1 MGEEYNQV
9 GKELHQSSE
18 ILLSIYNLNPDA
30 IIFTR
35 VSDGKFLDCNPEF
48 LNKTGYSR
56 EEVIGHTSMDLN
68 LFSPE
73 ILQTYIDA
81 IKKEGKLFNFEMRVR
96 KKDGTFLDILNSARF
111 IDVDG
116 EEFILSI
123 SRNITQLKK
132 KEEEN
137 QNLIEELDVANE
149 ELRSSNE
156 ELQSANETLR
166 ENSELYRQFFNSP
179 LNGFALCELLVDDEG
194 KPSDF
199 IYLEV
204 NKTFEDFTG
213 LTRDDVLNKK
223 VTEVLPPEEAAE
235 LIEKYGRV
243 MLEGEKAHFE
253 LPRPSFNKYYEI
265 YAFSP
270 KERQF
275 IALIMDITSHKE
287 AEEKAL
293 KAQKD
298 WEDTFYAV
306 PDLIALVDT
315 DYNVLRV
322 NRSLA
327 DRLHIKPEDCKGL
340 KCYELIHGTH
350 EPPLICPHTLMMEDN
365 VEHTR
370 EMHEDDLDGDF
381 IVSAS
386 PIYNEKQELIG
397 DVHVLRDITQRK
409 KAELRI
415 QGMLENEQSLTEE
428 LRVSNEELQDITE
441 ELQTSNEGL
450 QSTTIELQKAN
461 EKLTSYKDSLEE
473 AIEKLEISNREL
485 EQFAYVASHDLQEP
499 LRMVS
504 SFAQLLEKRYKGELD
519 DDADDF
525 IGFIVEGA
533 QRMKDLIDD
542 LLTFSRLSTASRE
555 FRPTNMNK
563 VLEDVLLSIKPSVE
577 AENATITH
585 DDLPTVQCD
594 PSQIR
599 QLFQNLIS
607 NAIKFH
613 EKAPEIHIFAEESDG
628 KWRFGV
634 SDNGIGIHPDHQDKI
649 FDIFKRLHT
658 REEYEGTGIGLS
670 ICKRIVEIHGG
681 DIWVKSKPGEGS
693 TFYFTLP
700 KR

>member
-243 MLEGEKAHFE
+243 VLEGEKAHFE
-253 LPRPSFNKYYEI
+253 LPRPSSNKYYEI

-577 AENATITH
+577 AENATISH

>member
-243 MLEGEKAHFE
+243 VLEGEKAHFE